1 MPRSSGRQV
10 AQSPK
15 RRRTGS
21 RNPRAETEQAVLSG
35 PENETQPK
43 VEGPR
48 LGKDQQK
55 TQFVETLE
63 RVRDA
68 TTGAVEAAHVP
79 RPYQGKITL
88 LRAKS
93 RMIEPYED
101 ITLAGQPSLK
111 RGWIAGF
118 SKVTMTPSPM
128 ALSSVPPSSVLSQ
141 AQATC
146 SGTTSTRPELA
157 GEMVS

>member
-79 RPYQGKITL
+79 RPYQGKL
-88 LRAKS
+88 PCSEL
-93 RMIEPYED
+93 
-101 ITLAGQPSLK
+101 
-111 RGWIAGF
+111 
-118 SKVTMTPSPM
+118 SP
-128 ALSSVPPSSVLSQ
+128 
-141 AQATC
+141 
-146 SGTTSTRPELA
+146 E
-157 GEMVS
+157 